1 MRRGGLVRNA
11 SRCPPPKAAIA
22 VCLLGAALT
31 AAQEP
36 KFSADVNVVN
46 ILANVFDQRGA
57 LVETLAKHD
66 FVVEDNGQRQDIRY
80 FSKQSE
86 LPLTLGLL
94 VDTSGSMTRMRRE
107 EHDASMN
114 FLKQVLRPKHDRA
127 FVMDFDEQVRILEPF
142 TSSRR
147 RLDAALSHLTP
158 YQWRRL
164 VRTSGGAF
172 APEGRTTALFDAVY
186 VASEALMKN
195 QHGRKALV
203 VLSDGMD
210 IQSEYTLADAVAAA
224 QGAETLVYAIYIYDP
239 VIDSLTVQ
247 LSPPVSGKDPQSPTG
262 FSKRDTAAREVLN
275 KGRDALSRI
284 CRETGGRL
292 FEATDDD
299 SMSRIYGRIQAE
311 LRSQYS
317 LGFVQNDALLKPGF
331 HKLRVSTVES
341 GLTVQARDG
350 YYAAKR

>member
-1 MRRGGLVRNA
+1 MQNA
-11 SRCPPPKAAIA
+11 SRCPAPKTAIA
-22 VCLLGAALT
+22 VCLLGAALA

-46 ILANVFDQRGA
+46 ILANVFDERGA
-57 LVETLAKHD
+57 LVENLAKRD
-66 FVVEDNGQRQDIRY
+66 FVIEDDGRRQNIRY
-80 FSKQSE
+80 FSRQSE

-94 VDTSGSMTRMRRE
+94 VDTSGSMARMRSE
-107 EHDASMN
+107 EHDASMQ
-114 FLKQVLRPKHDRA
+114 FFKQVLRPKHDRA

-158 YQWRRL
+158 YRLRRPI
-164 VRTSGGAF
+164 RTSGEAF
-172 APEGRTTALFDAVY
+172 SPDGRTTALFDAVY

-195 QHGRKALV
+195 QQGRKALV

-224 QGAETLVYAIYIYDP
+224 QKADTLIYAIYIYDSA
-239 VIDSLTVQ
+239 IASLTIQ
-247 LSPPVSGKDPQSPTG
+247 LSPPVPGNDPQSPTG
-262 FSKRDTAAREVLN
+262 FSKRGIAAREALH
-275 KGRDALSRI
+275 KGRDSLDQI

-292 FEATDDD
+292 FETTDVEPI
-299 SMSRIYGRIQAE
+299 SGIYKKIQAE

-317 LGFVQNDALLKPGF
+317 LGFVQNDAALKPGF
-331 HKLRVSTVES
+331 HKLRVSTMES
-341 GLTVQARDG
+341 GLRVQARDG
-350 YYAAKR
+350 YYAEKH

>member
-1 MRRGGLVRNA
+1 MPNTR
-11 SRCPPPKAAIA
+11 SCPALKAAKV
-22 VCLLGAALT
+22 VCLLGMSLM

-57 LVETLAKHD
+57 LVQNLAKHD
-66 FVVEDNGQRQDIRY
+66 FVVEDDGQPQNIRY

-94 VDTSGSMTRMRRE
+94 VDTSGSMARMRDE
-107 EHDASMN
+107 EHDASMQ
-114 FLKQVLRPKHDRA
+114 FFKQVLRPKHDRA

-147 RLDAALSHLTP
+147 RLDAALSHLTS
-158 YQWRRL
+158 YQLRRP
-164 VRTSGGAF
+164 VRTSGEAF

-210 IQSEYTLADAVAAA
+210 IKSEYTLADAVTAA
-224 QGAETLVYAIYIYDP
+224 QKADTLVYAIYIHDS
-239 VIDSLTVQ
+239 VIGSLTIQ
-247 LSPPVSGKDPQSPTG
+247 LSPPVTGNDPQSFTG
-262 FSKRDTAAREVLN
+262 FSKRAAAVREVLN
-275 KGRDALSRI
+275 KGRDALDRI
-284 CRETGGRL
+284 CHETGGRL
-292 FEATDDD
+292 FEATDTD
-299 SMSRIYGRIQAE
+299 SMPSIYGQIQAE
-311 LRSQYS
+311 LRSQYN
-317 LGFVQNDALLKPGF
+317 LGFVQDDAVLKPGF
-331 HKLRVSTVES
+331 HKLRVSTVQS

-350 YYAAKR
+350 YYAGNR

>member
-1 MRRGGLVRNA
+1 MKAGLVL
-11 SRCPPPKAAIA
+11 
-22 VCLLGAALT
+22 CLLGSALA

-46 ILANVFDQRGA
+46 IIANVFDQRGA
-57 LVETLAKHD
+57 LVQNLAKHD
-66 FVVEDNGQRQDIRY
+66 FVVEDDGQRQDIRY
-80 FSKQSE
+80 FSRQSE

-94 VDTSGSMTRMRRE
+94 VDTSGSMVRMQDE
-107 EHDASMN
+107 EHYASMQ
-114 FLKQVLRPKHDRA
+114 FFKQVLRPKRDRA

-147 RLDAALSHLTP
+147 RLDAALSHLTS
-158 YQWRRL
+158 YQLRHP
-164 VRTSGGAF
+164 VRTSGEAF

-210 IQSEYTLADAVAAA
+210 IKSEYALTDAVTAA
-224 QGAETLVYAIYIYDP
+224 QKADTLVYAIYIYDS
-239 VIDSLTVQ
+239 VIGPPAMQ
-247 LSPPVSGKDPQSPTG
+247 LLPPVPGNDPQSFSG
-262 FSKRDTAAREVLN
+262 FSKRAAAARQGLN
-275 KGRDALSRI
+275 KGRDALDRI
-284 CRETGGRL
+284 CRDTGGRL
-292 FEATDDD
+292 FEAIDTD
-299 SMSRIYGRIQAE
+299 SMSSIYGRIQAE

-317 LGFVQNDALLKPGF
+317 LGFVQDDATLKPGF
-331 HKLRVSTVES
+331 HKLRVSTVAS

-350 YYAAKR
+350 YYAGKR